1 MDRKT
6 ERLADRGTKGSQ
18 TDKYKEIEQGKDGQI
33 KEERQAKAKT
43 ERQREREEKK
53 GKDRQTK

>member
-1 MDRKT
+1 MDKKT
-6 ERLADRGTKGSQ
+6 ERLADRCTKGRQ
-18 TDKYKEIEQGKDGQI
+18 TDKYKDIEQGQDGQI